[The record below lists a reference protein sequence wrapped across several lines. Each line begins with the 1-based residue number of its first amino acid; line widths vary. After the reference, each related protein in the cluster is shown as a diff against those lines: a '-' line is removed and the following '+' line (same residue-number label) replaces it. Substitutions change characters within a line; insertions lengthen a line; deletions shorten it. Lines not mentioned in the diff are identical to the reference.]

1 MRTSKIVGSISG
13 ALIKAQ
19 GFLISFLHYDIST
32 VVYIYKSCIT
42 IMTLDYGSYAIFLLM
57 GNAGFISSTVPL
69 PFTQRVELF
78 GFRV

>member
-1 MRTSKIVGSISG
+1 
-13 ALIKAQ
+13 
-19 GFLISFLHYDIST
+19 
-32 VVYIYKSCIT
+32 
-42 IMTLDYGSYAIFLLM
+42 MTLDYGSYAIFLLM